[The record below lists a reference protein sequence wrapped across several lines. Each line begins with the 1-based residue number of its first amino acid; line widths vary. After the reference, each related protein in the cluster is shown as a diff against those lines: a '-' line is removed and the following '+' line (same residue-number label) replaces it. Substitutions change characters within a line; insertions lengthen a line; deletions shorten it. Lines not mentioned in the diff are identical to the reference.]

1 MAIHTSLV
9 QPDAAARGIKLTE
22 AGANR
27 ATELG
32 KLDARL
38 FETSRRP
45 AEEPLE
51 TTLPPNA
58 LAVLDER
65 STVCAAFI
73 YRVACTHSE
82 ACWPFDELA

>member
-22 AGANR
+22 AGANLS
-27 ATELG
+27 TELG
-32 KLDARL
+32 NLDARL

-58 LAVLDER
+58 LAVLDEWSSSVCCFHLPGSLYALR
-65 STVCAAFI
+65 SL
-73 YRVACTHSE
+73 
-82 ACWPFDELA
+82 LAV